1 MSAGPSFQ
9 RILWLV
15 REGTREGVVVG
26 HPGRGNMVD
35 VRFRD
40 VTFVERRDAE
50 RLSVRP
56 EYEAGEEQLRSVTE
70 GVYESLVKRELG
82 VKTFKDRKG
91 ARADVK
97 ALDKGTITREQL
109 SALYGRARAIAVS
122 QGRKYG
128 DLTTGSLARTGERM
142 LPTATGRALSA
153 LRYGADPRLVER
165 QLRASGASDTAIK
178 RVLRLGQDKTPEEM
192 EENRQDY
199 EVTLSLLRTKT
210 GKYRYTVERRG
221 RGVVYVLQPGGK
233 EYKTERG
240 AKAAVER
247 LNAAEAPKPKR
258 RPAPK
263 ARSNPR
269 YPMRR
274 NYAAILGA
282 AGRGAAAAGRGI
294 RTAGAYLAPIKEWAI
309 VFINSPAG
317 QQAVAGIV
325 VMATSVLGAKAVA
338 SGNISAEQAALVSTA
353 IQQEL
358 GKKVDS
364 EVVRAAVAAQ
374 GAKA

>member
-1 MSAGPSFQ
+1 MARPALGA
-9 RILWLV
+9 LV
-15 REGTREGVVVG
+15 REGSREGVVVG
-26 HPGRGNMVD
+26 HPGRGSMVD

-82 VKTFKDRKG
+82 VKSFKDRKG

-97 ALDKGTITREQL
+97 ALDKGTLTREQL
-109 SALYGRARAIAVS
+109 NALYGRARAIAVS
-122 QGRKYG
+122 QGRKQG
-128 DLTTGSLARTGERM
+128 DLTKDALSRTGERM
-142 LPTATGRALSA
+142 RPTATGRALSA

-165 QLRASGASDTAIK
+165 QLRASGASDAAIK

-199 EVTLSLLRTKT
+199 EVTLSLLRTKA

-247 LNAAEAPKPKR
+247 LNAAESAKPKR
-258 RPAPK
+258 RPATK
-263 ARSNPR
+263 ARTNPR

-282 AGRGAAAAGRGI
+282 VGRGVAVAGRGVRAAGV
-294 RTAGAYLAPIKEWAI
+294 YLAPIKEWAI
-309 VFINSPAG
+309 TFINSPAG
-317 QQAVAGIV
+317 QQVVAGIV
-325 VMATSVLGAKAVA
+325 VMATSVLGSKAVA

-358 GKKVDS
+358 GKKVDP

>member
-1 MSAGPSFQ
+1 
-9 RILWLV
+9 
-15 REGTREGVVVG
+15 
-26 HPGRGNMVD
+26 
-35 VRFRD
+35 
-40 VTFVERRDAE
+40 
-50 RLSVRP
+50 
-56 EYEAGEEQLRSVTE
+56 
-70 GVYESLVKRELG
+70 
-82 VKTFKDRKG
+82 
-91 ARADVK
+91 
-97 ALDKGTITREQL
+97 
-109 SALYGRARAIAVS
+109 
-122 QGRKYG
+122 
-128 DLTTGSLARTGERM
+128 
-142 LPTATGRALSA
+142 
-153 LRYGADPRLVER
+153 
-165 QLRASGASDTAIK
+165 
-178 RVLRLGQDKTPEEM
+178 M

>member
-1 MSAGPSFQ
+1 MARPALGA
-9 RILWLV
+9 LV

-56 EYEAGEEQLRSVTE
+56 EYEAAEEQLRSVTQ

-82 VKTFKDRKG
+82 VKTFKDRRGK
-91 ARADVK
+91 RADEK
-97 ALDKGTITREQL
+97 ALEAGTMTRYDVD
-109 SALYGRARAIAVS
+109 ALFGRARAIAVA
-122 QGRKYG
+122 QGRKQG

-142 LPTATGRALSA
+142 QPTATGRALAA

-165 QLRASGASDTAIK
+165 QLRAARVSDAAIQ
-178 RVLRLGQDKTPEEM
+178 RVLRLGSDRTPEEL

-199 EVTLSLLRTKT
+199 EVTLSLRRKKAGT
-210 GKYRYTVERRG
+210 YRYTPERRG
-221 RGVVYVLQPGGK
+221 RGLVYVLQPGGK

-247 LNAAEAPKPKR
+247 LNAPKR
-258 RPAPK
+258 RPATKPRK
-263 ARSNPR
+263 NPR
-269 YPMRR
+269 YPLRR
-274 NYAAILGA
+274 NFLSTLAT
-282 AGRGAAAAGRGI
+282 GAAAVGRGVRAAAI
-294 RTAGAYLAPIKEWAI
+294 YVAPLKAWA
-309 VFINSPAG
+309 VTFVNSPAG

-325 VMATSVLGAKAVA
+325 VMATTVLGSKAVA
-338 SGNISAEQAALVSTA
+338 SGHITPDQAALVSSA
-353 IQQEL
+353 IHQEL
-358 GKKVDS
+358 GKKVDP
-364 EVVRAAVAAQ
+364 EVVRAAVAQ
-374 GAKA
+374 GAKT

>member
-1 MSAGPSFQ
+1 MARPALGA
-9 RILWLV
+9 LV

-97 ALDKGTITREQL
+97 ALDKGTLTREQL

-128 DLTTGSLARTGERM
+128 DLTSGSLARTGERM

-153 LRYGADPRLVER
+153 LRYGADALCEKPRI
-165 QLRASGASDTAIK
+165 RAASDMGQGDTGPPRGFPAGCKLVAYRERTRLRRGARADLGDDDRPRFRGSARTTSRPRVALSLVLFPCHRLDVTCVVVVWVVVDMAGFVVVRIKILGVARCGCLSAARYQPITMPCEKHESGNQETAI
-178 RVLRLGQDKTPEEM
+178 LAIGEAEM
-192 EENRQDY
+192 N
-199 EVTLSLLRTKT
+199 
-210 GKYRYTVERRG
+210 
-221 RGVVYVLQPGGK
+221 
-233 EYKTERG
+233 
-240 AKAAVER
+240 
-247 LNAAEAPKPKR
+247 
-258 RPAPK
+258 
-263 ARSNPR
+263 
-269 YPMRR
+269 
-274 NYAAILGA
+274 
-282 AGRGAAAAGRGI
+282 
-294 RTAGAYLAPIKEWAI
+294 
-309 VFINSPAG
+309 
-317 QQAVAGIV
+317 
-325 VMATSVLGAKAVA
+325 
-338 SGNISAEQAALVSTA
+338 
-353 IQQEL
+353 
-358 GKKVDS
+358 
-364 EVVRAAVAAQ
+364 
-374 GAKA
+374 

>member
-1 MSAGPSFQ
+1 MARPALGA
-9 RILWLV
+9 LV

-26 HPGRGNMVD
+26 HPGRGGMVD

-56 EYEAGEEQLRSVTE
+56 EYEAGEEQLRSVTQ

-97 ALDKGTITREQL
+97 ALDKGTLTREKL
-109 SALYGRARAIAVS
+109 NALYGRARAIAVS

-128 DLTTGSLARTGERM
+128 DLTKDALSRTGERM
-142 LPTATGRALSA
+142 RPTATGRALSA

-165 QLRASGASDTAIK
+165 QLRASGASDAAIQ

-199 EVTLSLLRTKT
+199 EVTLSLLRTKA

-247 LNAAEAPKPKR
+247 LNAAESAKPKR

-263 ARSNPR
+263 ARNNPR
-269 YPMRR
+269 YPLRR
-274 NYAAILGA
+274 NFLSTLAAF
-282 AGRGAAAAGRGI
+282 GRGL
-294 RTAGAYLAPIKEWAI
+294 RTAGTYLAPVKEWA
-309 VFINSPAG
+309 VTFIKSPAG

-338 SGNISAEQAALVSTA
+338 SGSITPEQAALVSGA

-358 GKKVDS
+358 GKKVDP

>member
-1 MSAGPSFQ
+1 MARPALGA
-9 RILWLV
+9 LV

-192 EENRQDY
+192 AENRQDY

>member
-1 MSAGPSFQ
+1 MARPALGA
-9 RILWLV
+9 LV

-165 QLRASGASDTAIK
+165 QLRASGASDTAI
-178 RVLRLGQDKTPEEM
+178 
-192 EENRQDY
+192 
-199 EVTLSLLRTKT
+199 
-210 GKYRYTVERRG
+210 
-221 RGVVYVLQPGGK
+221 
-233 EYKTERG
+233 
-240 AKAAVER
+240 
-247 LNAAEAPKPKR
+247 
-258 RPAPK
+258 
-263 ARSNPR
+263 
-269 YPMRR
+269 
-274 NYAAILGA
+274 
-282 AGRGAAAAGRGI
+282 
-294 RTAGAYLAPIKEWAI
+294 
-309 VFINSPAG
+309 
-317 QQAVAGIV
+317 
-325 VMATSVLGAKAVA
+325 
-338 SGNISAEQAALVSTA
+338 
-353 IQQEL
+353 
-358 GKKVDS
+358 
-364 EVVRAAVAAQ
+364 
-374 GAKA
+374 